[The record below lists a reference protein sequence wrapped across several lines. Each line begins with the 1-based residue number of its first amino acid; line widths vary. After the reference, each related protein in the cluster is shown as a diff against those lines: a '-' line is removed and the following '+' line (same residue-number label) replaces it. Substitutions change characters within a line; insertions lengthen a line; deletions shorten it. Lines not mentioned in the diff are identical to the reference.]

1 MSIKKK
7 RTHASLKREADTL
20 FSLWV
25 RRKKVCEWCGSI
37 NANQYHCSHIFSRRF
52 LVTRWHPL
60 NANCLCAGCHRKW
73 HDKPVE
79 AVEWIRSYLG
89 DAVYEELRR
98 IAKTSVQK
106 QGLEKIIHD
115 IKNKTGPYL
124 EIDY

>member
-1 MSIKKK
+1 MRKPTNK
-7 RTHASLKREADTL
+7 SLKAKADNL
-20 FSLWV
+20 FSLYI
-25 RRKKVCEWCGSI
+25 RRNQVCEWCGTR
-37 NANQYHCSHIFSRRF
+37 NANQYHCSHIFSRRY

-98 IAKTSVQK
+98 IAKTSVEK
-106 QGLEKIIHD
+106 QDVRQIVNDLQ
-115 IKNKTGPYL
+115 NKSGMYA
-124 EIDY
+124 E